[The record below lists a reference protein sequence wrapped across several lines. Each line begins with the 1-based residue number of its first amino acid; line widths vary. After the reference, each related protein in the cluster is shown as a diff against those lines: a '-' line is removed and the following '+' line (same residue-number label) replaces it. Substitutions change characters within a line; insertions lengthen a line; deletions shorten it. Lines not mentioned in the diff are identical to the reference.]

1 MPILSRFALLTTIAV
16 LLSGSAFSQ
25 ALPKAPKAEVITVTP
40 KPGFFTEPSIAVNP
54 ANPQQ
59 VVAAFQDNAHIAY
72 SIDAGRHWQL
82 AKGIE
87 PPNYRVSGDVSV
99 TFDKEGRAYICYIAF
114 DKLGTFN
121 YWGHN
126 SSRNGIYVRRSL
138 DGGGTWESQ
147 DIAATEQPDE
157 STVPWEDKPY
167 IVADTGNGPHAGN
180 LYIGWTRWTLVDS
193 QLLFVRST
201 DHGKTW
207 SKPVEISN
215 VRGLP
220 RDDNGA
226 IEGFAG
232 AVAPDSTLYAVW
244 TDGSHVV
251 FTTSLDGGVTFSHTR
266 NIIDTAPTMFTL
278 QAVSRANGF
287 AQIAIDPR
295 GGMKGA
301 RLYVTWSDYRN
312 GDVDVFCSTSADY
325 GKTWSPAVRVNDDPA
340 HDGADQFFQ
349 WMAVDP
355 SDGAVYVVFYD
366 RRGDPKN
373 LRQIVTLARSTDG
386 GRTFQNYAWMD
397 QPFDAQGVFMG
408 DYNGIAALNGRVYG
422 VWTQKPENKSSRD
435 TLIQIGVVDFG
446 TENTSPTPS
455 QPAAGGASL
464 MPQDASGCPT
474 LSGLLWE
481 RVGPSSLRGW
491 DRRMKRPD
499 FPDTPVPVRCHL
511 RK

>member
-1 MPILSRFALLTTIAV
+1 MVLLSRFALLSAIAV
-16 LLSGSAFSQ
+16 LLSVSASSQ
-25 ALPKAPKAEVITVTP
+25 SLPRAPKTEVITVTP
-40 KPGFFTEPSIAVNP
+40 KPGYFSEPSIAVNP
-54 ANPQQ
+54 AKPQQ

-72 SIDAGRHWQL
+72 SADGGRHWQL
-82 AKGIE
+82 ATGIE

-99 TFDKEGRAYICYIAF
+99 TFDNEGRAYICYIAF

-138 DGGGTWESQ
+138 DGGASWESQ
-147 DIAATEQPDE
+147 DIAATEQPDKA
-157 STVPWEDKPY
+157 TVPWEDKPY
-167 IVADTGNGPHAGN
+167 IIADMGRGPHAGN
-180 LYIGWTRWTLVDS
+180 LYIGWTRWTLSDS
-193 QLLFVRST
+193 QILFVRSR

-207 SKPVEISN
+207 SKPVEIDN

-232 AVAPDSTLYAVW
+232 AVGPDSALYAAW
-244 TDGSHVV
+244 TDGNHIV
-251 FTTSLDGGVTFSHTR
+251 FTTSHDGGATFSPTR

-287 AQIAIDPR
+287 AQIAVDPR
-295 GGMKGA
+295 GGAKGG
-301 RLYVTWSDYRN
+301 RLYLTWSDYRN
-312 GDVDVFCSTSADY
+312 GDVDVFCTTSADH
-325 GKTWSPAVRVNDDPA
+325 GETWSAAVRVNDDPS

-349 WMAVDP
+349 WMAVD
-355 SDGAVYVVFYD
+355 SVDGAAYVVFYD

-373 LRQIVTLARSTDG
+373 RQQIVALARSTDD

-435 TLIQIGVVDFG
+435 TLIQIGVADFN
-446 TENTSPTPS
+446 TEKIAT
-455 QPAAGGASL
+455 AA
-464 MPQDASGCPT
+464 PQLAQAAKIG
-474 LSGLLWE
+474 
-481 RVGPSSLRGW
+481 
-491 DRRMKRPD
+491 RR
-499 FPDTPVPVRCHL
+499 
-511 RK
+511 

>member
-1 MPILSRFALLTTIAV
+1 MALLWRFSLLGAFAV
-16 LLSGSAFSQ
+16 LLSVSASSQ
-25 ALPKAPKAEVITVTP
+25 SLPRAPKTEVITVTP
-40 KPGFFTEPSIAVNP
+40 KPGYFSEPSIAVNP
-54 ANPQQ
+54 AKPQQ

-72 SIDAGRHWQL
+72 SADGGRHWQL
-82 AKGIE
+82 ATGIE

-99 TFDKEGRAYICYIAF
+99 TFDNEGRAYICYIAF

-138 DGGGTWESQ
+138 DGGASWESQ
-147 DIAATEQPDE
+147 DVAATEQPDKT
-157 STVPWEDKPY
+157 TVPWEDKPY
-167 IVADTGNGPHAGN
+167 IIADMGRGPHAGN
-180 LYIGWTRWTLVDS
+180 LYIGWTRWTLNDS
-193 QLLFVRST
+193 QILFVRSR

-207 SKPVEISN
+207 SKPVEIDN

-232 AVAPDSTLYAVW
+232 AVGPDSTLYAAW
-244 TDGSHVV
+244 TDGNHIV
-251 FTTSLDGGVTFSHTR
+251 FTTSHDGGAAFSPTR

-295 GGMKGA
+295 GGAKGG
-301 RLYVTWSDYRN
+301 RLYLTWSDYRN
-312 GDVDVFCSTSADY
+312 GDVDVFCSTSADH
-325 GKTWSPAVRVNDDPA
+325 GETWSAAVRVNDDPS

-355 SDGAVYVVFYD
+355 VDGAAYLVFYD

-373 LRQIVTLARSTDG
+373 RQQVVVLARSMDG

-435 TLIQIGVVDFG
+435 TVIQIGVADFSA
-446 TENTSPTPS
+446 EKLSSAPS
-455 QPAAGGASL
+455 QPARSARTG
-464 MPQDASGCPT
+464 
-474 LSGLLWE
+474 
-481 RVGPSSLRGW
+481 
-491 DRRMKRPD
+491 
-499 FPDTPVPVRCHL
+499 

>member
-1 MPILSRFALLTTIAV
+1 MVLLSRFALLSAIAV
-16 LLSGSAFSQ
+16 LLSVSASSQ
-25 ALPKAPKAEVITVTP
+25 SLPRAPKTEVITVTP
-40 KPGFFTEPSIAVNP
+40 KPGYFSEPSIAVNP
-54 ANPQQ
+54 AKPQQ

-72 SIDAGRHWQL
+72 SADGGRHWQL
-82 AKGIE
+82 ATGIE

-99 TFDKEGRAYICYIAF
+99 TFDNEGRAYICYIAF

-138 DGGGTWESQ
+138 DGGATWESQ
-147 DIAATEQPDE
+147 DIAATEQPDKT
-157 STVPWEDKPY
+157 TVPWEDKPY
-167 IVADTGNGPHAGN
+167 IIADMGRGPHAGN
-180 LYIGWTRWTLVDS
+180 LYIGWTRWTLSDS
-193 QLLFVRST
+193 QILFVRSR

-207 SKPVEISN
+207 SKPVEIDN

-232 AVAPDSTLYAVW
+232 AVGPDSALYAAW
-244 TDGSHVV
+244 TDGNHIV
-251 FTTSLDGGVTFSHTR
+251 FTTSHDGGATFSPTR

-287 AQIAIDPR
+287 AQIAVDPR
-295 GGMKGA
+295 GGAKGG
-301 RLYVTWSDYRN
+301 RLYLTWSDYRN
-312 GDVDVFCSTSADY
+312 GDVDVFCSTSADH
-325 GKTWSPAVRVNDDPA
+325 GETWSAAVRVNDDPS

-355 SDGAVYVVFYD
+355 VDGAAYVVFYD
-366 RRGDPKN
+366 RRGDPTN
-373 LRQIVTLARSTDG
+373 RQQILALARSTDG

-397 QPFDAQGVFMG
+397 QPFDAQGVFIG

-435 TLIQIGVVDFG
+435 TLIQIGVADFN
-446 TENTSPTPS
+446 TEKTATG
-455 QPAAGGASL
+455 Q
-464 MPQDASGCPT
+464 
-474 LSGLLWE
+474 
-481 RVGPSSLRGW
+481 
-491 DRRMKRPD
+491 
-499 FPDTPVPVRCHL
+499 H
-511 RK
+511 

>member
-1 MPILSRFALLTTIAV
+1 MKQVILRFGMLSAIAV
-16 LLSGSAFSQ
+16 LISDSASSQ
-25 ALPKAPKAEVITVTP
+25 GLPKAPKAEVSNVTP

-54 ANPQQ
+54 GNPQQ

-72 SIDAGRHWQL
+72 STDAGRHWQL
-82 AKGIE
+82 ANGIE

-99 TFDKEGRAYICYIAF
+99 TYDNEGRAYICYIAF

-138 DGGGTWESQ
+138 DGGATWESQ
-147 DIAATEQPDE
+147 DVAATEQPNE
-157 STVPWEDKPY
+157 SAVPWEDKPY
-167 IVADTGNGPHAGN
+167 IVADTGPGPHAGN
-180 LYIGWTRWTLVDS
+180 LYIGWTRWTLIDS

-201 DHGKTW
+201 DHGRTW
-207 SKPVEISN
+207 SKPVEIDN
-215 VRGLP
+215 IRGLP

-232 AVAPDSTLYAVW
+232 AVGPDSTLYAVW

-251 FTTSLDGGVTFSHTR
+251 FTTSHDGGVTFSHTR

-295 GGMKGA
+295 GGAKSA

-312 GDVDVFCSTSADY
+312 GDVDVFCSRSADY
-325 GKTWSPAVRVNDDPA
+325 GETWSPAVRVNNDPA

-349 WMAVDP
+349 WMTVDP
-355 SDGAVYVVFYD
+355 RDGAVYVVFYD

-373 LRQIVTLARSTDG
+373 RQQTVTLARSSDG
-386 GRTFQNYAWMD
+386 GRTYQNFAWMD

-435 TLIQIGVVDFG
+435 TVIQIGVADFNA
-446 TENTSPTPS
+446 EKLSSAPS
-455 QPAAGGASL
+455 QSA
-464 MPQDASGCPT
+464 
-474 LSGLLWE
+474 
-481 RVGPSSLRGW
+481 PSATTG
-491 DRRMKRPD
+491 
-499 FPDTPVPVRCHL
+499 

>member
-1 MPILSRFALLTTIAV
+1 MALLSRFALLSAIPV
-16 LLSGSAFSQ
+16 LLSASASSQ
-25 ALPKAPKAEVITVTP
+25 SLPKAPKTEVITVTP

-72 SIDAGRHWQL
+72 SVDGGRHWQL
-82 AKGIE
+82 AEGIE

-99 TFDKEGRAYICYIAF
+99 TFDNEGRAYICYIAF

-138 DGGGTWESQ
+138 DGGATWEAR
-147 DIAATEQPDE
+147 DIAATEQPDQT
-157 STVPWEDKPY
+157 TVPWEDKPY
-167 IVADTGNGPHAGN
+167 IVADMGRGPHAGN
-180 LYIGWTRWTLVDS
+180 LYIGWTRWTLSDS
-193 QLLFVRST
+193 QILFVRST

-207 SKPVEISN
+207 SKPVEIDS

-232 AVAPDSTLYAVW
+232 AVAPDGTLYAVW
-244 TDGSHVV
+244 TDGNHVV
-251 FTTSLDGGVTFSHTR
+251 FTTSHDGGATFSRTR

-295 GGMKGA
+295 GGAKGG
-301 RLYVTWSDYRN
+301 RLYLTWSDYRN
-312 GDVDVFCSTSADY
+312 GDVDVFCSTSADH
-325 GKTWSPAVRVNDDPA
+325 GETWSPAVRVNDDPS
-340 HDGADQFFQ
+340 HNGADQFFQ
-349 WMAVDP
+349 WMAIDP
-355 SDGAVYVVFYD
+355 ADGAAYVVFYD

-373 LRQIVTLARSTDG
+373 RQQIVALARSTDG

-408 DYNGIAALNGRVYG
+408 DYNGISALNGRVYG

-435 TLIQIGVVDFG
+435 TVIQIGFADFNVEK
-446 TENTSPTPS
+446 TATAAP
-455 QPAAGGASL
+455 QPAQAAKTGR
-464 MPQDASGCPT
+464 Q
-474 LSGLLWE
+474 
-481 RVGPSSLRGW
+481 
-491 DRRMKRPD
+491 
-499 FPDTPVPVRCHL
+499 
-511 RK
+511 

>member
-1 MPILSRFALLTTIAV
+1 MALLSRFALLSAIPV
-16 LLSGSAFSQ
+16 LLSGSASSQ
-25 ALPKAPKAEVITVTP
+25 SLPKAPKTEVITVTP
-40 KPGFFTEPSIAVNP
+40 KPGFFTEPSIGVNP
-54 ANPQQ
+54 ANPLQ

-72 SIDAGRHWQL
+72 SVDGGRHWQL
-82 AKGIE
+82 ATGIE

-99 TFDKEGRAYICYIAF
+99 TFDNQGHAYICYMAF

-138 DGGGTWESQ
+138 DGGATWEAQ
-147 DIAATEQPDE
+147 DIAATEQPDQA
-157 STVPWEDKPY
+157 TVPWEDKPY
-167 IVADTGNGPHAGN
+167 IVADMGRGPHAGS
-180 LYIGWTRWTLVDS
+180 LYIGWTRWTLSDS
-193 QLLFVRST
+193 QILFVRST
-201 DHGKTW
+201 DHGRTW
-207 SKPVEISN
+207 SKPVEIDN
-215 VRGLP
+215 IRGLP

-232 AVAPDSTLYAVW
+232 AVGPDSTLYAVW
-244 TDGSHVV
+244 TDGNHVV
-251 FTTSLDGGVTFSHTR
+251 FTTSHDGGATFSHTR

-295 GGMKGA
+295 GGAKGG
-301 RLYVTWSDYRN
+301 RLYLTWSDYRN
-312 GDVDVFCSTSADY
+312 GDVDVFCSTSANH
-325 GKTWSPAVRVNDDPA
+325 GETWSPAVRVNDDPS
-340 HDGADQFFQ
+340 HNGADQFFQ

-355 SDGAVYVVFYD
+355 ADGAAYVVFYD

-373 LRQIVTLARSTDG
+373 RRQIVALARSTDG

-435 TLIQIGVVDFG
+435 TLIQIGVADFN
-446 TENTSPTPS
+446 TEKIAT
-455 QPAAGGASL
+455 AA
-464 MPQDASGCPT
+464 PQLAQAAKTG
-474 LSGLLWE
+474 
-481 RVGPSSLRGW
+481 
-491 DRRMKRPD
+491 RR
-499 FPDTPVPVRCHL
+499 
-511 RK
+511 